1 MDYRYKQLQQD
12 EDEVLDNENV
22 QTNLEAEQRIE
33 RDMARSKQDK
43 EERGTIVR
51 ELEKADLSNS
61 LFKNRFKNMRKC
73 HDMGT

>member
-43 EERGTIVR
+43 EERGTIVHIVR
-51 ELEKADLSNS
+51 GY
-61 LFKNRFKNMRKC
+61 F
-73 HDMGT
+73 